1 MNILVTILLVIAALI
16 ALLLI
21 LGLFTKKECNI
32 IREISIHKSKQR
44 VFDYIKLLKNQ
55 DYYNK
60 WVMTDPNMKKEF
72 RGTDGTAG
80 FVYAWNGNKQ
90 AGEGEQEITKVV
102 EGELVDSE
110 VRFVRPFK
118 SVAHATFTTSAISND
133 QTLVKWHI
141 TTGMGYPM
149 NVMLLFMNMDKMM
162 GKDMEISL
170 GNLKKLL
177 EGNG

>member
-1 MNILVTILLVIAALI
+1 MSILITILLVIAALV

-21 LGLFTKKECNI
+21 LGLFTKKECII
-32 IREISIHKSKQR
+32 IREINIHKPKKE
-44 VFDYIKLLKNQ
+44 VFDYIRMLKNQ

-80 FVYAWNGNKQ
+80 FVYAWNGNKH
-90 AGEGEQEITKVV
+90 AGEGEQEITKIE
-102 EGELVDSE
+102 EGELLNTE

-118 SVAHATFTTSAISND
+118 SVAYATFTTSAISDD
-133 QTLVKWHI
+133 QTLVKW
-141 TTGMGYPM
+141 TVNSGMNYPM
-149 NVMLLFMNMDKMM
+149 NVMLLFMNMEKLM

-177 EGNG
+177 E